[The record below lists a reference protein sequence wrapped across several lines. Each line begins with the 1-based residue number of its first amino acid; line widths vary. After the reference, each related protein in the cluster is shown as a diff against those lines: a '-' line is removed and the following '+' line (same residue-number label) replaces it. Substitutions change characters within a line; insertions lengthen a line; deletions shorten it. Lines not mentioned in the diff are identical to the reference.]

1 MENVQS
7 DKFIVNSNNLNNQN
21 NNIHNYIINKEQIIV
36 SYFYGCF
43 TAVIYIAISI
53 IFIWCPFYIILFCIV
68 IPYKRIAAI
77 DEERKTLIIGNK
89 GIMGCCYFN
98 ETTYHLSQIKKVRI
112 FVTWKPDPKIGFN
125 KLYFVNCEIYSL
137 TDEKNDLFVDVPYE
151 EGKFNQ
157 FIAFF
162 QRHLTTE
169 FEPIENAISAINVI
183 PVDGNNTI
191 GISPVDNSAPIDQ
204 VIAKPSIDDSA
215 ALPVASD
222 INP

>member
-1 MENVQS
+1 MNIWQIQQDLLAIFDELEENGGE
-7 DKFIVNSNNLNNQN
+7 LTEEL
-21 NNIHNYIINKEQIIV
+21 EQKL
-36 SYFYGCF
+36 
-43 TAVIYIAISI
+43 AISQED
-53 IFIWCPFYIILFCIV
+53 FRSKVESYTNV
-68 IPYKRIAAI
+68 IKSIKADVAAI

-191 GISPVDNSAPIDQ
+191 GISPVDNPAPIDQ
-204 VIAKPSIDDSA
+204 VIAKPSINESA

>member
-1 MENVQS
+1 METVQA
-7 DKFIVNSNNLNNQN
+7 DKFIINSNNLNNQN
-21 NNIHNYIINKEQIIV
+21 NNIPNNVIAKEQIIV
-36 SYFYGCF
+36 SYFYGCCL
-43 TAVIYIAISI
+43 AILYITVSI
-53 IFIWCPFYIILFCIV
+53 IFLWCPFYLIFFGFFT
-68 IPYKRIAAI
+68 PYKRIVTI

-204 VIAKPSIDDSA
+204 VIAKPSINESA